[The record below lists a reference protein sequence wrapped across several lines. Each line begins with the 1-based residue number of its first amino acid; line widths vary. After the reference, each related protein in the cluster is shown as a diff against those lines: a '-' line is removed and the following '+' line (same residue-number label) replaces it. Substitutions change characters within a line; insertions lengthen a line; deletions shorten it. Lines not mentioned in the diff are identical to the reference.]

1 MSALDRIDF
10 EALGRELIAFRRDF
24 HKYAE
29 SAWTEYR
36 TTARI
41 ISELEKLGLPV
52 KFGPEIHTPEKM
64 FGLPKPAVMEACYQ
78 RALSETDRPE
88 LVERMKGGF
97 TGCITEIVGAK
108 PGPTVGVRVD
118 IDCNDLEETDK
129 PEHVPVAEGFRSVH
143 PGCMH
148 GCGHDAHAAIGLG
161 LAKVLC
167 ALREELCGKVILV
180 FQPGEE
186 GLRGAASLTAR
197 GHFSQCDYFFGGH
210 VGLISGPVGQVAASG
225 HDFLASTKFDVF
237 IHGVPAHAGASPE
250 LGCNGPAASTSAP

>member
-10 EALGRELIAFRRDF
+10 EALGRELVAFRRDF

-41 ISELEKLGLPV
+41 IAELEKLGLPV
-52 KFGPEIHTPEKM
+52 KFGAEIHTPEKM

-78 RALSETDRPE
+78 RALAETDRPD
-88 LVERMKGGF
+88 LVEQMKGGF

-118 IDCNDLEETDK
+118 IDCNDLEEASV
-129 PEHVPVAEGFRSVH
+129 PEHVPAAEGFRSVH

-148 GCGHDAHAAIGLG
+148 GCGHDCAEEYRRKDISRHFCEDFFKQSSGCFFQTAAER
-161 LAKVLC
+161 VHTEH
-167 ALREELCGKVILV
+167 EESK
-180 FQPGEE
+180 
-186 GLRGAASLTAR
+186 S
-197 GHFSQCDYFFGGH
+197 SD
-210 VGLISGPVGQVAASG
+210 S
-225 HDFLASTKFDVF
+225 D
-237 IHGVPAHAGASPE
+237 
-250 LGCNGPAASTSAP
+250 

>member
-88 LVERMKGGF
+88 LVEKMKGGF
-97 TGCITEIVGAK
+97 TGCITEIVGSK

-118 IDCNDLEETDK
+118 IDCNDLEESTA
-129 PEHVPVAEGFRSVH
+129 PEHVPAAEVRKRSTVSS
-143 PGCMH
+143 GRRIRRSMM
-148 GCGHDAHAAIGLG
+148 I
-161 LAKVLC
+161 
-167 ALREELCGKVILV
+167 RELPKSVI
-180 FQPGEE
+180 
-186 GLRGAASLTAR
+186 S
-197 GHFSQCDYFFGGH
+197 
-210 VGLISGPVGQVAASG
+210 
-225 HDFLASTKFDVF
+225 
-237 IHGVPAHAGASPE
+237 
-250 LGCNGPAASTSAP
+250 